1 MKKIEDE
8 KKVNLIKCPLPK
20 IIYMTMKGLT
30 TYPKNPEKPSNIS
43 TYYTKKVNHHQRGLP
58 SLKMST
64 NVSFSPNK
72 TNYTKGIITNKLNNM
87 NEKNSGKAR
96 PSKNNAKQ
104 NNEINKSKEA
114 IKKQFMK
121 DTLNSYGLNRYYEK
135 FIQNGINEQNFNN
148 IGFMNKKMFNDFINI
163 LNIFPGHTIKMEHLY
178 LHLKKM
184 NNDIIQSKYNTN
196 NSQGNIHLNNSTKD
210 INISNINFNLNNSH
224 MNMNN
229 SSTTNNNNNTN
240 NSNNLNYVT
249 LTFNRA
255 NLNNFKTRVSQ
266 SQNKSKYRY
275 INPTIKQK
283 RSNSNQTSS
292 KQNQSK
298 KNRPN
303 NYLQRPNLG
312 EKNKSKKRLLN
323 ENIISKYNF
332 APPKPISSGR
342 NDLIKSFF
350 KDLDNIGNNAS
361 SIYNLTNLNIFK
373 SLNKNKNNNFNKTNN
388 HSLTGAI
395 KEPNKDKKAN
405 LNIYRIKYNEKHSAP
420 NNNLQGL
427 NQSDLPQIKNLSN
440 RHIKMNTQYSN
451 FLIGLIND
459 QANIN
464 MNIEM
469 KTSYNKLNSQIKAN
483 NDNKIDNYKNNNGYP
498 APYSIKTFF
507 NNNVPKNKNKNNNAN
522 YSQSNKLLI
531 NKKNIIKKSADNNYN
546 NNNPNKTTTSGSQR
560 NIEKIKRNS
569 VGNGLRIKLPNVIKK
584 IETQNVSSEL
594 KPKNRNTKEL
604 KGYEEGN
611 KIMSQSSFNISYKNE
626 ITNKKSE
633 NNITAI
639 QKDKKENENIIIKK
653 IKDKENYNLKNAN
666 KLNTEKF
673 FSKTMDKIDTEENK
687 KDNININI
695 NIEEKNQTSLIPK
708 EKPNIIQEKISI
720 SNKNM
725 SEPRFAIT
733 PNTSTNTNNNPTSTD
748 KNINSHNT
756 NVISEKPDI
765 KPIQKIE
772 KNKINPKDQIKENV
786 ETLEDMIYES
796 LRLNRSFSENKTDN
810 IFLFDVEFLC
820 RCLGLCLAILIET
833 SKESPHITEIN
844 LEALSASE
852 IKYFFFNDAYN
863 DNINFLFDV
872 FDKEVNTDINI
883 EQISPLD
890 KLECFLAQNNNENIN
905 IDISYLKHIRKEK
918 DEALI
923 KSEEEKE
930 KEKEKLNEKENQKI
944 NNMKSNINLGN
955 QNREGFK
962 LKTGFGDIERDI
974 KFIDEFFSINNR
986 KKKKAKNYNF
996 ISEMSKNILCK
1007 ELSYINEIDSELN
1020 GTNSNI
1026 NNTNINNNSNN
1037 NINEKNLKEENASN
1051 IIDNEEIKQI
1061 KEIQNNNTEEENNN
1075 TFNNEMNE
1083 LGIIS
1088 ESNDDKIKNGSN
1100 IIKNNM
1106 SNNSI
1111 TIKADEGN
1119 DINLNEDNKYFSLT
1133 INNDENNNN
1142 EKYNT
1147 NKEVIH
1153 KNIPPEKKINNINS
1167 NKEDNNNVND
1177 KNKINPEN
1185 NISNEQ
1191 SNNND
1196 IKNLDTPPNP
1206 QNSLESS
1213 TKEIKKEEEKEKN
1226 SEEDDIYEL
1235 DYILDITSIDE
1246 LTYYLIKR
1254 AEIFDED
1261 FNYIYM
1267 KIIERRYI
1275 PTPEPQTIFDFIAD
1289 IIILTKMEKEVI
1301 VLSLIY
1307 IERLIYN
1314 TGLLLTSRNWRRIV
1328 LTAMIISNKVWDD
1341 NSFENDHF
1349 SQVFANLAVNE
1360 INTLERIF
1368 LELINYKV
1376 YVKQSDYFKYLMM
1389 IKVIALKYNYNGK
1402 EIVKASIIKNL
1413 KYQEFNETMQNRM
1426 RKKVTLNNSAQF

>member
-1 MKKIEDE
+1 MKKKLEDE

-30 TYPKNPEKPSNIS
+30 TYPKNSEKPSNIN
-43 TYYTKKVNHHQRGLP
+43 TYYTKKVNHQRGLP

-64 NVSFSPNK
+64 KVSFSPNK
-72 TNYTKGIITNKLNNM
+72 TNYTKGIITNKLNNNM
-87 NEKNSGKAR
+87 NEKNSGKVR
-96 PSKNNAKQ
+96 PSKNNVKE
-104 NNEINKSKEA
+104 NNEINKSKGT

-163 LNIFPGHTIKMEHLY
+163 LNIFPGHTIKMEQLY

-184 NNDIIQSKYNTN
+184 NNDIIQSKYNSN
-196 NSQGNIHLNNSTKD
+196 NSQSNIHLNNSTKD
-210 INISNINFNLNNSH
+210 INISNINTNLNSSH

-229 SSTTNNNNNTN
+229 NSTTNNSNTN
-240 NSNNLNYVT
+240 SNNNLNYVT

-255 NLNNFKTRVSQ
+255 NLNNLKTRVSQ

-283 RSNSNQTSS
+283 RSNSNRASS
-292 KQNQSK
+292 EQNKSK
-298 KNRPN
+298 KHRVK
-303 NYLQRPNLG
+303 NYSQRPNLG
-312 EKNKSKKRLLN
+312 EKNKSKKKLLN

-332 APPKPISSGR
+332 VPPKPISSGR

-350 KDLDNIGNNAS
+350 KDLDNLGNNAN

-373 SLNKNKNNNFNKTNN
+373 SLTKNKNNNFNKTNN

-395 KEPNKDKKAN
+395 KEINKGKKGN
-405 LNIYRIKYNEKHSAP
+405 LNIYRTKYNEKHSAP

-440 RHIKMNTQYSN
+440 RHIKINTQYSN
-451 FLIGLIND
+451 SLIGIIND
-459 QANIN
+459 PANIN

-469 KTSYNKLNSQIKAN
+469 KTSYNKINSLIKAN
-483 NDNKIDNYKNNNGYP
+483 NDNKIDNYKNSNGNQ

-507 NNNVPKNKNKNNNAN
+507 NDNIAKNKNKNNNVN
-522 YSQSNKLLI
+522 YSQSNKLPI
-531 NKKNIIKKSADNNYN
+531 NKKNIIKKSVNSNYN
-546 NNNPNKTTTSGSQR
+546 NSNTNKTTTSGSQR
-560 NIEKIKRNS
+560 SNIEKIKRNS
-569 VGNGLRIKLPNVIKK
+569 VGNGLRIKLPNVNKK
-584 IETQNVSSEL
+584 IETQNSSKL
-594 KPKNRNTKEL
+594 KPINKNAKEF
-604 KGYEEGN
+604 KEHEEGN
-611 KIMSQSSFNISYKNE
+611 KNMSQSSYNISYKNE
-626 ITNKKSE
+626 ISNKKSE
-633 NNITAI
+633 SNMTSMTRNK
-639 QKDKKENENIIIKK
+639 KDNENIIIKK

-666 KLNTEKF
+666 KSNTEK

-695 NIEEKNQTSLIPK
+695 NIEEKNQVSLIPK

-725 SEPRFAIT
+725 SEPKFTNRQNSNASNNIT
-733 PNTSTNTNNNPTSTD
+733 TTD
-748 KNINSHNT
+748 KNINSNNT
-756 NVISEKPDI
+756 NAILEKPEN
-765 KPIQKIE
+765 KPVQKTE
-772 KNKINPKDQIKENV
+772 KNKTNSKDQIKENI

-810 IFLFDVEFLC
+810 IFLFDAEFLC

-872 FDKEVNTDINI
+872 FDKDVNTDINI

-890 KLECFLAQNNNENIN
+890 KLECFLAQNNKENIN
-905 IDISYLKHIRKEK
+905 IDISYLKHIKKEK

-930 KEKEKLNEKENQKI
+930 KEREKLSEKENQNI

-955 QNREGFK
+955 PNREGFK
-962 LKTGFGDIERDI
+962 IKTGFGDIERDI

-1051 IIDNEEIKQI
+1051 IMDNEEIKEI

-1083 LGIIS
+1083 LGIIN
-1088 ESNDDKIKNGSN
+1088 EANDDNKNNNGSGN
-1100 IIKNNM
+1100 TLKNNI

-1111 TIKADEGN
+1111 TIKAEEGN
-1119 DINLNEDNKYFSLT
+1119 DINLNEDNKNFSLT
-1133 INNDENNNN
+1133 INNDDNNN
-1142 EKYNT
+1142 EKDNT
-1147 NKEVIH
+1147 NKEIIH
-1153 KNIPPEKKINNINS
+1153 KSKPPEIKINNINN
-1167 NKEDNNNVND
+1167 NKED
-1177 KNKINPEN
+1177 KNKINDKNKMNLEN
-1185 NISNEQ
+1185 NVSKEQ
-1191 SNNND
+1191 NNGGTL
-1196 IKNLDTPPNP
+1196 KNLDISPNP

-1213 TKEIKKEEEKEKN
+1213 KKEIKKEEEKEKEKN
-1226 SEEDDIYEL
+1226 IEEDDIYEL

-1328 LTAMIISNKVWDD
+1328 LTAMIISSKVWDD

-1389 IKVIALKYNYNGK
+1389 IKVIALKYNYNGR
-1402 EIVKASIIKNL
+1402 EIVKASIMKNL